1 MLCISPFCCI
11 RVTYLFLIFLP
22 DVVFLFKELPRG
34 EWNMA
39 KTKDSFVSL

>member
-1 MLCISPFCCI
+1 MQSISPFCCI
-11 RVTYLFLIFLP
+11 RVTYLFLILP

-34 EWNMA
+34 EWSMA

>member
-1 MLCISPFCCI
+1 MQSISPFCCI
-11 RVTYLFLIFLP
+11 RVTYLFLILARCGI
-22 DVVFLFKELPRG
+22 LFKELPRG